1 MSTPY
6 QSCLPSIVPKI
17 MATSTAASAVARVG
31 VVGLGVDLAHQP
43 RLLRAYSKFGDRF
56 LARAFHPREAQRVRE
71 LAGRG
76 MGDVTRQQV
85 GDFLAS
91 R

>member
-1 MSTPY
+1 
-6 QSCLPSIVPKI
+6 
-17 MATSTAASAVARVG
+17 

-91 R
+91 RYAPNSPPRVCVAGMPRLFSLWNSAFLG